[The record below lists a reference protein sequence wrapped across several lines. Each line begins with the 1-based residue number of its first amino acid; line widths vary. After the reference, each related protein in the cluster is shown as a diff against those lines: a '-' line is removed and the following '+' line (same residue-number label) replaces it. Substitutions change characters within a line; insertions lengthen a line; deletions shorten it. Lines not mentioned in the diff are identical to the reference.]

1 MHNLRRLE
9 VMPIFTIQNEQHRK
23 SLRNKIADAI
33 KSFESLGKKYKISI
47 LDLSKS
53 RLQEEKYHAMICDI
67 VKTCKIQ
74 INGMI
79 IDFNQFGKSAANEY
93 GKSVLVRWYQLDCE
107 EGGEPL
113 RHNGFSYI
121 DPIDGQKCAV
131 RPSTKDFTVKE
142 AANFIEFLYS
152 IGAQYGVAWSERV
165 ESYNQYP
172 ELNNG

>member
-1 MHNLRRLE
+1 
-9 VMPIFTIQNEQHRK
+9 MPVFTILNEHHRK
-23 SLRNKIADAI
+23 TLRHKISESI
-33 KSFESLGKKYKISI
+33 KGFESMGKKYKISV
-47 LDLSKS
+47 LELSKS

-67 VKTCKIQ
+67 VKTCKIK

-79 IDFNQFGKSAANEY
+79 IDFEQFGKSAANEY
-93 GKSVLVRWYQLDCE
+93 GKSVLVRWYQLECE
-107 EGGEPL
+107 GSGEPL

-121 DPIDGQKCAV
+121 DPVDGQKCAV

-142 AANFIEFLYS
+142 AAGFIEFLYCT
-152 IGAQYGVAWSERV
+152 GTDHGVVWSERV